1 MEALE
6 VDFEFPRGDTPPIS
20 FRITDLDL
28 QELDLEN
35 AEIYFTMKKNA
46 NVTNFILQKKYSTG
60 EITVDGDQGSFI
72 MEHEDTANLKYGNYW
87 YDIQIML
94 PREGTTKP
102 YVKTLAVGHITLTN
116 ESTFISNE

>member
-20 FRITDLDL
+20 FKITDLDL
-28 QELDLEN
+28 ESLDLEG

-46 NVTNFILQKKYSTG
+46 NISNYILQKKYSTG
-60 EITVDGDQGSFI
+60 EITIEDNLGSFV
-72 MEHEDTANLKYGNYW
+72 MEHEDTANLKYGTYW
-87 YDIQIML
+87 YDIEIML
-94 PREGTTKP
+94 PRENTIKP
-102 YVKTLAVGHITLTN
+102 YVKTLAVGNITLTN

>member
-20 FRITDLDL
+20 FEITDLNGN
-28 QELDLEN
+28 ELDLEN

-46 NVTNFILQKKYSTG
+46 NVTNYIIQKKYSTG
-60 EITVDGDQGSFI
+60 EITVDGTQGSFV
-72 MEHEDTANLKYGNYW
+72 MEHSDTANLKYGNYW
-87 YDIQIML
+87 YDIQIIL
-94 PREGTTKP
+94 PRQDSVNP
-102 YVKTLAVGHITLTN
+102 YVKTLAVGTITLTK